1 MYYDDLPVWGFIG
14 KMEKLIRQGKSEL
27 RYFLFTHIS
36 FDIKYNKDNV
46 IEINIS
52 TNPDHAVDI
61 SEDMTNV
68 KVKFTYTVR
77 WTSVSTPWEKRL
89 QRYD

>member
-61 SEDMTNV
+61 SENTTNV
-68 KVKFTYTVR
+68 KVKFTYSVR

-89 QRYD
+89 QR